1 MRAAVILLWAS
12 CLYMLVRLILYLIWM
27 ASPLR
32 RALTLAVL
40 ALALICRRSPE
51 EMRKNSQ

>member
-1 MRAAVILLWAS
+1 MRAAALLLWAS
-12 CLYMLVRLILYLIWM
+12 CLYTIARSLLCLLFT

-40 ALALICRRSPE
+40 LLAVRCAHRPRE
-51 EMRKNSQ
+51 KTM

>member
-1 MRAAVILLWAS
+1 MRTAVILLWAS
-12 CLYMLVRLILYLIWM
+12 CLYTIARSLLCLLFT

-40 ALALICRRSPE
+40 LLAISCAHRPQRGL
-51 EMRKNSQ
+51 

>member
-12 CLYMLVRLILYLIWM
+12 CLYTFVRGVLCLIWM

-40 ALALICRRSPE
+40 ALAASCCHRPE
-51 EMRKNSQ
+51 EAGKNNQ

>member
-1 MRAAVILLWAS
+1 MRTALILLWAG
-12 CLYMLVRLILYLIWM
+12 CLWSLARAVCCLIWA

-40 ALALICRRSPE
+40 VLALTCRRTPE
-51 EMRKNSQ
+51 EMSKNH